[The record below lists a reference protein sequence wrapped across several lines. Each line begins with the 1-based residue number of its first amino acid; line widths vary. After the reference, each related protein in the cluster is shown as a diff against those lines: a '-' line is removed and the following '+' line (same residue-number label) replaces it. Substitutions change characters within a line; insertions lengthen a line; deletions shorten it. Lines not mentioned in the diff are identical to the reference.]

1 MDTYNDPA
9 LNPTVS
15 FVAAGTPGSGVGG
28 YTLDGVAYTKLT
40 TDT

>member
-1 MDTYNDPA
+1 MDTYNDPS

-15 FVAAGTPGSGVGG
+15 FVAAGEPESGNGG
-28 YTLDGVAYTKLT
+28 YTLNGEIYTKLT